1 MFSPWT
7 SLWDR
12 NRFADLIPAVGALM
26 ASRYARGAV
35 TGVGI
40 VTTII
45 GMGDLVVLIFFRA
58 RVPPA
63 APQVDPPAAP

>member
-1 MFSPWT
+1 
-7 SLWDR
+7 
-12 NRFADLIPAVGALM
+12 M
-26 ASRYARGAV
+26 ASRYVRGAV

-45 GMGDLVVLIFFRA
+45 GLWDLVSLIFFRA

-63 APQVDPPAAP
+63 GPARVDSPPEGV